1 MFSPET
7 TVKNPNIETGRF
19 EQTVQAQIR
28 LLLKEQSDHGLHCL
42 PFHRYFLQALL
53 HLETEMFSIGRTV
66 TPVGTRRR
74 FNVEA
79 WLKFRRRCFNVDS
92 TLKFPL
98 GTVIHVQ

>member
-28 LLLKEQSDHGLHCL
+28 LEQSDHGLHCL

-66 TPVGTRRR
+66 TPVGTRRL

-79 WLKFRRRCFNVDS
+79 WLKFRRDVVS
-92 TLKFPL
+92 TL
-98 GTVIHVQ
+98 IQR